1 MEAVNSVRRARSRPP
16 WSLNAYSS
24 LTIPGPDLAVKSSRL
39 SNVGVDTSRNPKDS
53 ASWMNRDSTK
63 RRFAMSSGPQ
73 SLVPR
78 GRSTIGTPG
87 VGGGS
92 PLTFLR
98 EALDETRKR
107 LSLDS
112 ADLHVGGPGDVRGRT
127 LPAFALP
134 ADESL
139 SLERSYRSAALI
151 SAEAEGTQ
159 GLRSSRRQAAT
170 RSANS
175 AFARPAYASI
185 SASVRRRASE
195 SEADRKS
202 VV

>member
-1 MEAVNSVRRARSRPP
+1 MEAVNSGRRARSRPP

-39 SNVGVDTSRNPKDS
+39 SNVGVETSRNQKDS

-63 RRFAMSSGPQ
+63 RRFVESSGPQ

-112 ADLHVGGPGDVRGRT
+112 AASMSEDPETSADALFRP
-127 LPAFALP
+127 LPCLP
-134 ADESL
+134 TN
-139 SLERSYRSAALI
+139 RSRW
-151 SAEAEGTQ
+151 
-159 GLRSSRRQAAT
+159 
-170 RSANS
+170 
-175 AFARPAYASI
+175 
-185 SASVRRRASE
+185 SE
-195 SEADRKS
+195 
-202 VV
+202 VI